1 MVFNCLLFCYTLT
14 FGILYNKVF
23 NFKYTNKVFEFQF
36 SSVIKRFYQRRTMP
50 VCWHMF
56 HQFIMVLE
64 RGFQFSILVTVQ
76 VILEQ
81 GSQFKAI

>member
-1 MVFNCLLFCYTLT
+1 
-14 FGILYNKVF
+14 
-23 NFKYTNKVFEFQF
+23 
-36 SSVIKRFYQRRTMP
+36 MP

-64 RGFQFSILVTVQ
+64 HGFQFSILVTVQ

-81 GSQFKAI
+81 GSQFKVI